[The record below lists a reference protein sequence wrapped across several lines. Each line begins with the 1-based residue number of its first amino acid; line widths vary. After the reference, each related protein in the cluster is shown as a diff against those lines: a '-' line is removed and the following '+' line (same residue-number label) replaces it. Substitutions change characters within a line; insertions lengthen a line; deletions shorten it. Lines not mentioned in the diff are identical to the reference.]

1 MNNFKRIMMSGHTQR
16 KEYLHKLYADRQVYI
31 SSVSSSMQ
39 PVEEEKLFCYRGL
52 NFKFEGTGYRN
63 MEKMIIYVFVPDNY
77 VYFRD
82 NISQKHYAVPYEDYI
97 LRVISN
103 PINEMSQKYK
113 NDRKSSREKPD
124 FKLQSVNSVVQRR
137 NGCIYTEE
145 KRSFRIRI
153 HFTAALINGVNLNGK
168 STFKAVK
175 NIMELICDKL
185 EGIDKTKLQAHIN
198 LYNNQMKIRKYLKE
212 NGLMAFVG
220 NGSILPRVEET
231 DAPNKNAVQFVS
243 PIEKQ
248 IEIELC
254 DGEKICGMAIEKG
267 ITVITGGGYSGK
279 STLLDSLEMGI
290 YNHIQGDGRE
300 YVITDESACKIY
312 AEDGRCIN
320 NTDISP
326 FFTQIPGNTSV
337 YNFSTPRA
345 SGSVSQAA
353 NIIEVVCGKC
363 RLLMIDEDTSATNF
377 MIRDKIIRKLVR
389 KEPIIP
395 FIDRIK
401 ELKGMGIST
410 ILVIGG
416 SGEYLRY
423 ADSVILMEDYTAKD
437 MTEYVEKNIKSLLI
451 AEKEAEQHVCEN
463 YSWMKEIKKDFGESD
478 KDFFYGECVQID
490 NARYIKINDYTAD
503 ITKITS
509 VVSNEQINS
518 LTYLLEKIL
527 ENDHNDIDLY
537 VLCKRLTDDLFDI
550 SKEAILSN
558 SHKYELWLEEVR
570 CVDLLMTV
578 CRIRKRDLV

>member
-39 PVEEEKLFCYRGL
+39 PVEEEKLFCYKGL

-97 LRVISN
+97 LRMISN

-153 HFTAALINGVNLNGK
+153 HFTAALINDVNLNGK

-185 EGIDKTKLQAHIN
+185 EAIDKTKLQAHIN

-312 AEDGRCIN
+312 AEDGRGIN

-353 NIIEVVCGKC
+353 NIIEAVCGKC

-463 YSWMKEIKKDFGESD
+463 YSWMQEIKKDFGESD

-527 ENDHNDIDLY
+527 ENAHNDIDLY